1 MTKNWRQNDIK
12 TKIEGHKDKNTM
24 TEVWKEQILR
34 LIHII
39 IYRVL
44 GILCTQC
51 LYIIMLH
58 SASSCESWSIFTK
71 LRADKMQNQRKHEK
85 IDFVTIKISI
95 GYRVA
100 CKRCPFALQNM
111 PFYTSKDALLQCKRA
126 SFRRQKGVDW
136 KARGK
141 EFDKERAEH
150 AQERQP
156 KYQRGAAQAPK
167 RGGLPKPLQ
176 GRGCQIG
183 YSGLWWEFGFLEL
196 LKEIKY
202 IL

>member
-1 MTKNWRQNDIK
+1 
-12 TKIEGHKDKNTM
+12 M
-24 TEVWKEQILR
+24 TEGWKEQRLR

-51 LYIIMLH
+51 LYIIMLY
-58 SASSCESWSIFTK
+58 SASSCESWSIFTN
-71 LRADKMQNQRKHEK
+71 LRADKMRNQRKHEK
-85 IDFVTIKISI
+85 TDFVTIKISI

-141 EFDKERAEH
+141 EFDKERAASTKE
-150 AQERQP
+150 ET
-156 KYQRGAAQAPK
+156 AQAPK
-167 RGGLPKPLQ
+167 RGGLPKPLR
-176 GRGCQIG
+176 GRGCTIG
-183 YSGLWWEFGFLEL
+183 YSGLWWEFEFLGL
-196 LKEIKY
+196 LKEIRY

>member
-1 MTKNWRQNDIK
+1 
-12 TKIEGHKDKNTM
+12 
-24 TEVWKEQILR
+24 
-34 LIHII
+34 
-39 IYRVL
+39 
-44 GILCTQC
+44 
-51 LYIIMLH
+51 MLH
-58 SASSCESWSIFTK
+58 SASSCEQWSIFTK
-71 LRADKMQNQRKHEK
+71 LRADKMRNQRKYEK

-141 EFDKERAEH
+141 EFDKERAASTKE
-150 AQERQP
+150 ERP
-156 KYQRGAAQAPK
+156 PQAPPGEGMYN
-167 RGGLPKPLQ
+167 RIQWFVGGVGVFRVVK
-176 GRGCQIG
+176 GGKVYIIRRWGA
-183 YSGLWWEFGFLEL
+183 YY
-196 LKEIKY
+196 KEIRY

>member
-1 MTKNWRQNDIK
+1 MDSIHVQ
-12 TKIEGHKDKNTM
+12 
-24 TEVWKEQILR
+24 TEISF
-34 LIHII
+34 H
-39 IYRVL
+39 Y
-44 GILCTQC
+44 TQC
-51 LYIIMLH
+51 FYIIMLY
-58 SASSCESWSIFTK
+58 SASSCELWSIFTN
-71 LRADKMQNQRKHEK
+71 LEADKMRNQRKHEK

-150 AQERQP
+150 AQKEVANTKERS
-156 KYQRGAAQAPK
+156 
-167 RGGLPKPLQ
+167 GLPKPLQ

-183 YSGLWWEFGFLEL
+183 YSGLWWEFEFLDL

>member
-1 MTKNWRQNDIK
+1 MPCISQSIQGAQMFCRPQGSMNSIHVQ
-12 TKIEGHKDKNTM
+12 
-24 TEVWKEQILR
+24 TEISF
-34 LIHII
+34 H
-39 IYRVL
+39 Y
-44 GILCTQC
+44 TQG

-58 SASSCESWSIFTK
+58 SASSCELWSIFTN
-71 LRADKMQNQRKHEK
+71 LGADKMRNQRKSEK
-85 IDFVTIKISI
+85 ISFATIKISI

-136 KARGK
+136 KAEGK
-141 EFDKERAEH
+141 EIDKERAEH
-150 AQERQP
+150 AQKEVASTKERS
-156 KYQRGAAQAPK
+156 GQAPK

-176 GRGCQIG
+176 RRGCQIG
-183 YSGLWWEFGFLEL
+183 YSGLWWEFEFLEL
-196 LKEIKY
+196 LKEIRY

>member
-1 MTKNWRQNDIK
+1 MPCISKSIQGVQMFCRPQGSMNS
-12 TKIEGHKDKNTM
+12 
-24 TEVWKEQILR
+24 
-34 LIHII
+34 IH
-39 IYRVL
+39 VQT
-44 GILCTQC
+44 GISFHYTQC

-58 SASSCESWSIFTK
+58 SASSCELWSIFTN
-71 LRADKMQNQRKHEK
+71 LGTDKMRNQRKSEK
-85 IDFVTIKISI
+85 ISFVTIKISI

-136 KARGK
+136 KAEGK
-141 EFDKERAEH
+141 EIDKERAEH
-150 AQERQP
+150 AQ
-156 KYQRGAAQAPK
+156 K
-167 RGGLPKPLQ
+167 RSGLPKPLR
-176 GRGCQIG
+176 GRGCTIG

-196 LKEIKY
+196 LKEIRY